1 MCCMHGCSETVW
13 GAIHTTNSSALWQHV
28 AIIGVEFCD
37 SIGIAY
43 VVIVKVT
50 RDLNQV

>member
-1 MCCMHGCSETVW
+1 MHGCSVW
-13 GAIHTTNSSALWQHV
+13 GAIHTSALWQHV

-37 SIGIAY
+37 SIGIAH

-50 RDLNQV
+50 GDLNQV

>member
-1 MCCMHGCSETVW
+1 MDALCGVPYTLP
-13 GAIHTTNSSALWQHV
+13 LWQHV

-50 RDLNQV
+50 GDLNQV